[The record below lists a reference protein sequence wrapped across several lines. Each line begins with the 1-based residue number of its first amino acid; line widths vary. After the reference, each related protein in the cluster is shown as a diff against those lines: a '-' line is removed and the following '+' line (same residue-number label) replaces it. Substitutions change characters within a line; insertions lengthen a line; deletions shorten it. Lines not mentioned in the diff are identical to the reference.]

1 MANDFHRVDPVGG
14 WNFVRGAARLLV
26 ADKDAAFPSEISD
39 IIVLSSGATQYNA
52 TSAWTDLGATKTG
65 IAISNNHSE
74 ETFDV
79 DQVYGDIDS
88 QPTNWEYN
96 VQTAL
101 AEMTLESLK
110 LAWEGS
116 DITTNNSPTVPE
128 RTIGFG
134 NPDEYVVRRLAVLY
148 KSAEDYI
155 RAFVF
160 RRVQL
165 APVESTATFNKT
177 GEQISLP
184 VQFKSFPDFAVA
196 DPYKRNYV
204 VIEQVPA

>member
-1 MANDFHRVDPVGG
+1 MANDFHRVKPTGG
-14 WNFVRGAARLLV
+14 WQFVRGAARILTSEV
-26 ADKDAAFPSEISD
+26 GVGFPSEISD
-39 IIVLSSGATQYNA
+39 IIVLASGATQYDA
-52 TSAWTDLGATKTG
+52 TSAWSDLGATKTG
-65 IAISNNHSE
+65 IGISNNHSE

-88 QPTNWEYN
+88 QPTNWDYM

-101 AEMTLESLK
+101 AEMTLESLQ

-116 DITTNNSPTVPE
+116 DITTNTTPAIDE

-134 NPDEYVVRRLAVLY
+134 TPQTYRSKQLAVLY
-148 KSAEDYI
+148 KSAEDLI

-165 APVESTATFNKT
+165 APVESTATFNKN
-177 GEQISLP
+177 GEQVSLP
-184 VQFKSFPDFAVA
+184 VQFKSFPDFTVS
-196 DPYKRNYV
+196 DPYKRNYI
-204 VIEQVPA
+204 VIEQVVA

>member
-1 MANDFHRVDPVGG
+1 MANDFHRVDPVGD
-14 WNFVRGAARLLV
+14 WNFVRGAARILT
-26 ADKDAAFPSEISD
+26 ADVSTAFPTKIAD
-39 IIVLSSGATQYNA
+39 IIVLTSGVNQYNA
-52 TSAWTDLGATKTG
+52 TSAWSDLGATKTG
-65 IAISNNHSE
+65 IGISNNHSE

-116 DITTNNSPTVPE
+116 DITTNNAPPVPE

-134 NPDEYVVRRLAVLY
+134 TPDKYRSKRLAVLY
-148 KSAEDYI
+148 KNADDLI

-184 VQFKSFPDFAVA
+184 VQFKSFPDFDVS
-196 DPYKRNYV
+196 DPYMRNYV
-204 VIEQVPA
+204 VIEQQAS